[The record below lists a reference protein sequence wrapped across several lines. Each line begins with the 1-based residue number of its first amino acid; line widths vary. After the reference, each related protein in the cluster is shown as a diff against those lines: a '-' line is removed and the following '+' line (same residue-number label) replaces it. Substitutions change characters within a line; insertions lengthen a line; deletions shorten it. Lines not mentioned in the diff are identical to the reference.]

1 MGTPRLGTPHLVPPP
16 SLIPS
21 PVEKQPWGAA
31 FSRPPGV
38 PASPTEHGGVQ
49 PCRAQGAR
57 PPSLAPSAQVAV
69 LGSHRVKQSPPG
81 QPPAPQG
88 TARTGV
94 CGEQSPVPAGR
105 AWPWVT
111 AVLLLL
117 LLQFNP
123 GRNIPAVSC
132 CSFPACAAP
141 PPICSGRKS
150 CRCEIIVFNLF
161 CPQTMVKSPSCRQEG
176 TSSPSLSSSPSKFV
190 GFCCLNVKGKR
201 SCSVLGRAD
210 GAPRSRTFQQSPP
223 ELLPARTQDPGYLLR
238 GKARQRALLGE
249 SQTAQ
254 TLVDGEKGEERVHR
268 DRAHRHQHACAAGE
282 LPLLLLV

>member
-1 MGTPRLGTPHLVPPP
+1 MVSPP

-21 PVEKQPWGAA
+21 LVEKQPRGAA
-31 FSRPPGV
+31 FSRAPGV

-57 PPSLAPSAQVAV
+57 PPSLAPSAQAAV

-88 TARTGV
+88 TAHTGV

-117 LLQFNP
+117 LQCNP

-132 CSFPACAAP
+132 CSFPARAAP

-176 TSSPSLSSSPSKFV
+176 TSSPSLSSSRSKFV
-190 GFCCLNVKGKR
+190 FFL
-201 SCSVLGRAD
+201 
-210 GAPRSRTFQQSPP
+210 
-223 ELLPARTQDPGYLLR
+223 
-238 GKARQRALLGE
+238 ALM
-249 SQTAQ
+249 
-254 TLVDGEKGEERVHR
+254 
-268 DRAHRHQHACAAGE
+268 
-282 LPLLLLV
+282 